1 MTAGGPVPPAPDGL
15 EAFAA
20 LAAHQ
25 LGEAV
30 ALMRGAGSV
39 LQDERARLGPAG
51 NDALRAL
58 NAGGERAQRYVDDLL
73 DIVRVAPA
81 PSEPAAS
88 TDLEAA
94 LDTVAADLGAFIARS
109 GVQLQREP
117 LPHAPLSPRD
127 AQRLF
132 THLLRSAL
140 SADAKR
146 MLLGGSATADG
157 VTLEMLDDGRPAA
170 PDVDPFA
177 PFAAPRGRG
186 PLIGA
191 GVSLPV
197 CARIVA
203 RHGGDIAMVTR
214 QDGAT
219 LVTIRLASPG

>member
-1 MTAGGPVPPAPDGL
+1 MMAGGPVPPAQDGL

-39 LQDERARLGPAG
+39 LQEERARLGPAG
-51 NDALRAL
+51 VDALHAL

-73 DIVRVAPA
+73 DVVHVSAPPEAPA
-81 PSEPAAS
+81 SA
-88 TDLEAA
+88 DLDAA
-94 LDTVAADLGAFIARS
+94 LDTVAADLGAFIARG

-117 LPHAPLSPRD
+117 LPRAPLGPHE

-140 SADAKR
+140 SAGAKR
-146 MLLGGSATADG
+146 MLLGGSVTADG
-157 VTLEMLDDGRPAA
+157 VTVEMLDDGRPVAA
-170 PDVDPFA
+170 GADPFA
-177 PFAAPRGRG
+177 PFAVPRGRG

-197 CARIVA
+197 CGRIVA
-203 RHGGDIAMVTR
+203 RHGGDIAMATR
-214 QDGAT
+214 QDGST
-219 LVTIRLASPG
+219 LVTIRLASSA